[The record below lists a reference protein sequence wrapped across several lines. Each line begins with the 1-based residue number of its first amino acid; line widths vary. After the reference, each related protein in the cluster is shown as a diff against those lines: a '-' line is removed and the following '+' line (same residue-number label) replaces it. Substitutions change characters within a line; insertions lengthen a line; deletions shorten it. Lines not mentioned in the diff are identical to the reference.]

1 MEDRKVSTLEAAEL
15 LGVSRDAVYRAA
27 RDGKIPS
34 ERIAGRYIIM
44 LSDAQKWYETGY
56 EADKAKRYPE
66 RRKSQSGE

>member
-1 MEDRKVSTLEAAEL
+1 MEDRKVSTLEASEL

-44 LSDAQKWYETGY
+44 LSDARKWYETGY
-56 EADKAKRYPE
+56 EAAKGKRYPE
-66 RRKSQSGE
+66 GREEKQK